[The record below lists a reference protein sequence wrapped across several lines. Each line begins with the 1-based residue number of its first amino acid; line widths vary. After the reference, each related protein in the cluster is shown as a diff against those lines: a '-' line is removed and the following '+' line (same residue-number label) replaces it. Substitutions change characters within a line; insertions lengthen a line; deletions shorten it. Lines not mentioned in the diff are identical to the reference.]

1 MGRRV
6 VTGVFVALAVFG
18 PVLGALALGID
29 RGIMDEQ
36 RVGVLARELTREPE
50 VQDDIARRI
59 MRTAVRRV
67 PKARLIRAP
76 LEQQIHSVI
85 DSDEFR
91 TLFSDAARLAFQTID
106 RGDGT
111 RITLDLD
118 RVWSLLPAGPELRPI
133 AERAASLDGSA
144 TVALF
149 RGRGFDRA
157 RRAVDLPERVG
168 LGAFAAGGLAAIIAI
183 AMPGPRARRVALF
196 GALLLGAA
204 ALLLVTLPILADLVA
219 SGLNGPGDAVARS
232 VWDVAGRSIRTWVA
246 GVMVGGLAALVVGVA
261 LARSSAQGGGGHVRT
276 AGAV

>member
-6 VTGVFVALAVFG
+6 VAGAIVALAVFG
-18 PVLGALALGID
+18 LVLGALALGID
-29 RGIMDEQ
+29 RGILDEQ
-36 RVGVLARELTREPE
+36 RVGVLAVELTREPE

-59 MRTAVRRV
+59 VRSAVRRV

-91 TLFSDAARLAFQTID
+91 ALFSDAARHAFRTID
-106 RGDGT
+106 RDDGS
-111 RITLDLD
+111 RISIDLD
-118 RVWSLLPAGPELRPI
+118 RVWTLLPESLVLRPI

-144 TVALF
+144 TVELF

-168 LGAFAAGGLAAIIAI
+168 LGAFAVGGLAAFSAMAI
-183 AMPGPRARRVALF
+183 PGPRARRVALL

-204 ALLLVTLPILADLVA
+204 ALLLVTLPILADAVA
-219 SGLNGPGDAVARS
+219 SGLDSPGDAAGRV
-232 VWDVAGRSIRTWVA
+232 VWDVAGQSIRTWVG
-246 GVMVGGLAALVVGVA
+246 GVMVGGLAALVVGAAV
-261 LARSSAQGGGGHVRT
+261 ARSSARGGGGHIRT
-276 AGAV
+276 AGTV